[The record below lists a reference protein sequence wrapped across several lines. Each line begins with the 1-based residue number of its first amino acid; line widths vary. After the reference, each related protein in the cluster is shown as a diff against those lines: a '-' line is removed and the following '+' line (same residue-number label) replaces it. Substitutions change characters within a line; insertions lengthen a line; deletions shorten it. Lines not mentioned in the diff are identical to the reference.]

1 VVKPRIVVATGVF
14 SPDIGG
20 PAKFAEAFSDWLGR
34 NKISSGILTLT
45 DGSDYVLEKQY
56 QKRFAISRQR
66 NLISRM
72 MRTVH
77 RALLL
82 SNDSIFLVNGL
93 FIEFSLLSMIKKV
106 DYVAKVPGD
115 IVWERAT
122 NQGNT
127 SLSVID
133 YQGNEDLGKKVMRFL
148 FARVLKRASRV
159 IVPSMLLKEIVAG
172 WGVAKDKITIMPN
185 SVDLQIHSK
194 QKTPKKE
201 YDLITVGRLIPLKG
215 VHELIEVSHTLGLR
229 LAIVGSGPEE
239 SSLRN
244 LSERLSSRVEFLREL
259 EPSDVATA
267 LSKSRFFVLNSSH
280 EGSPHSLI
288 EAMAS
293 RLVVLA
299 RENSGTSEII
309 NHKQNGFLYRSKE
322 ELVELLKSLV
332 NDSQENQLIADTA
345 FQDVLQK
352 YNQETN
358 FKSIYQVLIH
368 TI

>member
-1 VVKPRIVVATGVF
+1 
-14 SPDIGG
+14 
-20 PAKFAEAFSDWLGR
+20 
-34 NKISSGILTLT
+34 
-45 DGSDYVLEKQY
+45 
-56 QKRFAISRQR
+56 
-66 NLISRM
+66 
-72 MRTVH
+72 MRTIH
-77 RALLL
+77 RAFLL
-82 SNDSIFLVNGL
+82 SKESIFLVNGL
-93 FIEFSLLSMIKKV
+93 FIEFSLLSMIKKI

-122 NQGNT
+122 NQGKT

-133 YQGNEDLGKKVMRFL
+133 YQGNEDLSKKVMRFL
-148 FARVLKRASRV
+148 FARVLKRARRV

-172 WGVAKDKITIMPN
+172 WGVSKDKITVMPN

-194 QKTPKKE
+194 QLTPKKE

-215 VHELIEVSHTLGLR
+215 VHELIEVSHNLGLR

-244 LSERLSSRVEFLREL
+244 LSERLSSRVKFLG
-259 EPSDVATA
+259 DVAKA

-293 RLVVLA
+293 KLVVLA

-332 NDSQENQLIADTA
+332 NGSQENQLIADTA

-352 YNQETN
+352 YNQDTN

-368 TI
+368 TL